1 MGSGLKLPVGIDSF
15 EKIRKNGYYYV
26 DKTKLIEQLVENGS
40 EVTLFTRPRRFG
52 KTLNMSMVEQFFS
65 LEYADQ
71 GKLFEALSIWN
82 HEKYRSLQGTFPVI
96 SLSFARVKEKNF
108 QQTKDKIYEI
118 LTNLYVKFSYLR
130 DSEKLTDTDRL
141 FIDRILKERM
151 RDSDATSA
159 LYQLASFLYRHYG
172 KKVIILLD
180 EYDTPMQEAYV
191 NGYWDDLAAFIRSL
205 FNSTFKTNPYLERA
219 MMTGITRLIA
229 TDALTMRNCF
239 TASEYESLEII
250 IKPIAIS
257 IHILFTTSRDTR
269 G

>member
-1 MGSGLKLPVGIDSF
+1 MKNGILKLINLANKGGKPWRLPQKKIAIGIQDFSSL
-15 EKIRKNGYYYV
+15 IQNGYFYI
-26 DKTKLIEQLVENGS
+26 DKTEFIREWWESGDS
-40 EVTLFTRPRRFG
+40 ATLLNRPRRFG

-141 FIDRILKERM
+141 FIDRHPKRK
-151 RDSDATSA
+151 DA
-159 LYQLASFLYRHYG
+159 
-172 KKVIILLD
+172 
-180 EYDTPMQEAYV
+180 
-191 NGYWDDLAAFIRSL
+191 
-205 FNSTFKTNPYLERA
+205 
-219 MMTGITRLIA
+219 
-229 TDALTMRNCF
+229 
-239 TASEYESLEII
+239 
-250 IKPIAIS
+250 
-257 IHILFTTSRDTR
+257 
-269 G
+269 